1 MAAVKR
7 PARLFVVA
15 ILLVTPLFLL
25 RNDTTRGGLLSLM
38 NFMKDAGP
46 AGVALFFLAECL
58 GAVLLMPIWLMAGI
72 AGYVYG
78 FPGGALAA
86 VPGVAGAGS
95 VAFLVGRLLLAGPLE
110 SESFTKGRYWKA
122 IQRATGREGL
132 KIAFL
137 LRIVPVI
144 PQNLLHYLMSTTRVS
159 LGQFFL
165 GTMFGLLPVTLLQV
179 YLGSLVKSAAA
190 LIAGETSLPG
200 AMRWAAPASGVLVTV
215 IGIIVAVRIAR
226 RSLDEALAAELPADL
241 PAGSP
246 AKDLD

>member
-1 MAAVKR
+1 
-7 PARLFVVA
+7 
-15 ILLVTPLFLL
+15 
-25 RNDTTRGGLLSLM
+25 
-38 NFMKDAGP
+38 
-46 AGVALFFLAECL
+46 
-58 GAVLLMPIWLMAGI
+58 
-72 AGYVYG
+72 
-78 FPGGALAA
+78 
-86 VPGVAGAGS
+86 
-95 VAFLVGRLLLAGPLE
+95 
-110 SESFTKGRYWKA
+110 
-122 IQRATGREGL
+122 
-132 KIAFL
+132 L

>member
-1 MAAVKR
+1 M
-7 PARLFVVA
+7 
-15 ILLVTPLFLL
+15 
-25 RNDTTRGGLLSLM
+25 G
-38 NFMKDAGP
+38 FMKDAGP
-46 AGVALFFLAECL
+46 PGVALFLLAECI

-86 VPGVAGAGS
+86 VPGVAVAGS
-95 VAFLVGRLLLAGPLE
+95 VAFLVGRLLLARTIA
-110 SESFTKGRYWKA
+110 SESFTQGHYWKA

-179 YLGSLVKSAAA
+179 YLGSLVKSATA
-190 LIAGETSLPG
+190 LLAGETSLPG
-200 AMRWAAPASGVLVTV
+200 AMRWAAPAAGVVVT
-215 IGIIVAVRIAR
+215 ILGIVVAVRIAR
-226 RSLDEALAAELPADL
+226 RSLDEALAADL
-241 PAGSP
+241 PAAPPLP
-246 AKDLD
+246 APPPAP

>member
-1 MAAVKR
+1 MAPVKR
-7 PARLFVVA
+7 LARLFLV
-15 ILLVTPLFLL
+15 LLVLAAPFVLL
-25 RNDTTRGGLLSLM
+25 RNDTARGWLLGLM
-38 NFMKDAGP
+38 DFMRDAGP
-46 AGVALFFLAECL
+46 AGVALFLVAECV
-58 GAVLLMPIWLMAGI
+58 GAVFLMPIWLMAGI

-95 VAFLVGRLLLAGPLE
+95 VAFVVGRFLLARPLA
-110 SESFTKGRYWKA
+110 SASFTEGRTWKA

-159 LGQFFL
+159 LGQFFV
-165 GTMFGLLPVTLLQV
+165 GTMFGLLPVTVLQV

-190 LIAGETSLPG
+190 LIAGEARLPG
-200 AMRWAAPASGVLVTV
+200 TMRWLAPAAGVLVT
-215 IGIIVAVRIAR
+215 IGGIIVAIRIAR
-226 RSLDEALAAELPADL
+226 RSLDEALAAEGPAEITEKEPAAPLP
-241 PAGSP
+241 
-246 AKDLD
+246 